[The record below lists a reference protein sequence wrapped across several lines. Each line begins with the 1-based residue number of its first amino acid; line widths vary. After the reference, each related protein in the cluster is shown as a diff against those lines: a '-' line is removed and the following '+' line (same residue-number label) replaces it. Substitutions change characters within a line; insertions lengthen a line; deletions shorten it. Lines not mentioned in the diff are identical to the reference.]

1 MILLRLIARAYVF
14 LLASAS
20 FVVLLGAFYGH
31 WMMSEAVLYGVLPSI
46 GLLILVAAG
55 DRGDRPRDPARPSTW
70 VVEGALG
77 GLVAAIAYDLFRLPF
92 VLNGY
97 PLFDVMPKF
106 AVMIFGESA
115 PREQLLLAGW
125 AYHFLNGMALG
136 VMLLALWPAK
146 WIRWII
152 LGGIVWALAVEA
164 ILLASPYAEKLG
176 LEMNQTFIILT
187 ASAHLVF
194 GIVLGVWLRLR
205 FRGLKRVN

>member
-1 MILLRLIARAYVF
+1 MILFHLLARLYVF

-20 FVVLLGAFYGH
+20 FAALLGAFYGH
-31 WMMSEAVLYGVLPSI
+31 WSMSDAVLYGVMPSL
-46 GLLILVAAG
+46 GLLVLVAAG
-55 DRGDRPRDPARPSTW
+55 DRGDRPRDPSRPSTW

-92 VLNGY
+92 VLYGY

-106 AVMIFGESA
+106 GAMILGKSA
-115 PREQLLLAGW
+115 SHAQQLFVGW
-125 AYHFLNGMALG
+125 GYHFVNGMALG
-136 VMLLALWPAK
+136 MMLLALWPTK
-146 WIRWII
+146 WVRWII
-152 LGGIVWALAVEA
+152 LGAIVWAAVVEG

-187 ASAHLVF
+187 ASAHLIF

-205 FRGLKRVN
+205 FRGQS